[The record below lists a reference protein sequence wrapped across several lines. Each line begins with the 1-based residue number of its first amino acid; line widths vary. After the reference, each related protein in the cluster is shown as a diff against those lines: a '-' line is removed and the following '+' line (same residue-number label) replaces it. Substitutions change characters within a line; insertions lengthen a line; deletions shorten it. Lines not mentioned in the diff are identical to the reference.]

1 MRGKNRPFC
10 SRGEVK
16 YIQVA
21 YTYLSTAFDMAASW
35 LSRASPT
42 LLMRKPNVCAK
53 LIGRRLI
60 SSLSFHKL
68 KRGGNLLSL
77 TLCTYD
83 TRKSE
88 KSASLAITD
97 YFVCIDFRRVRC
109 AKPCV
114 LPSSLLLLGKL
125 WNARVQSEMV
135 AFVQM
140 ELPPQHCWR
149 HMDI

>member
-1 MRGKNRPFC
+1 LQGHQFGAPSSGTFSCRLRGAIFAKEIVIFDTSADWEISTAWRKGECAWKEQTFC
-10 SRGEVK
+10 SRGEIK

-83 TRKSE
+83 TRMSE
-88 KSASLAITD
+88 KSASLAITEHQ
-97 YFVCIDFRRVRC
+97 YMF
-109 AKPCV
+109 
-114 LPSSLLLLGKL
+114 
-125 WNARVQSEMV
+125 M
-135 AFVQM
+135 
-140 ELPPQHCWR
+140 
-149 HMDI
+149 